1 MTKARR
7 LRFLFTLI
15 ALAVSILPVSAVILT
30 YFPIW
35 AERGGATVLSGFS
48 LLLMFMAA
56 VPAVR
61 FFKKII
67 ASPSAPLIWFISFVL
82 FFSLSRIAEDMT
94 VISFVGF
101 ISNLVGAV
109 FFKLADRYTESEGLK
124 DEGRI

>member
-1 MTKARR
+1 
-7 LRFLFTLI
+7 
-15 ALAVSILPVSAVILT
+15 
-30 YFPIW
+30 
-35 AERGGATVLSGFS
+35 
-48 LLLMFMAA
+48 MFMAA

-67 ASPSAPLIWFISFVL
+67 ASPSATLIWFISFVL